1 MTAPPR
7 PSRAF
12 ERHLDRVAEGRI
24 VQFPR
29 CVTRTLPMDDCTGPA
44 FASKQPAKID
54 WSAVCMAAGVCLCV
68 GAAITLAGLAGLL
81 SIGWRP

>member
-12 ERHLDRVAEGRI
+12 ERHLNRKAGAQI
-24 VQFPR
+24 IQFPSV
-29 CVTRTLPMDDCTGPA
+29 VTRPLDDCSGPA
-44 FASKQPAKID
+44 FAPKQPVQID
-54 WSAVCMAAGVCLCV
+54 MPAICMAAGISLCV
-68 GAAITLAGLAGLL
+68 GAAIILAGLAGLL